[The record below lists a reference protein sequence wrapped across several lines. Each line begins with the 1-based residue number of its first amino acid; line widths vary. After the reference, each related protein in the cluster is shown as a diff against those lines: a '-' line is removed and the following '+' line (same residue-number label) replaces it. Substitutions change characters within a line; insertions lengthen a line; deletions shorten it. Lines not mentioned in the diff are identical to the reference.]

1 MLAIKSIFA
10 KEYSGRMCLASH
22 DDTQLFPAFEDP
34 KDKKPDQVDDAKVGA
49 APAPAV
55 HKPQPA
61 VAPKPPRE
69 VRTYR
74 V

>member
-1 MLAIKSIFA
+1 MLAIKSVFA

-22 DDTQLFPAFEDP
+22 DDTLLFPASEEP
-34 KDKKPDQVDDAKVGA
+34 KNGDGKNQGPAEEEKAASAPKKVAE
-49 APAPAV
+49 
-55 HKPQPA
+55 